1 MKGIWTLFLLGLSA
15 TVWGQIMP
23 YYQSAEGLSGSN
35 LKAEL
40 HNIIDDHVEFPYT
53 STSTDTWDILQV
65 TDRDTAD
72 SNNVILLYSGRSVN
86 GPQEYNNASGWTR
99 EHVWAKSRGDFGNSA
114 PAGTDVHHLRPLDN
128 GVNSSRNNR
137 NFDNCVVCS
146 EVVDAGFATGS
157 YRDDNEWIFEPRDD
171 VKGDVARMLFYM
183 AVRYEGD
190 VSGEPDLELT
200 EDLQAQSSDLQLHAV
215 LSTLLAWHQQ
225 DTVSQWERNRNEV
238 IFTDF
243 QLNRNP
249 FIDYPELANHIWGDA
264 INEAWPV
271 IEDEEEPLGMQPF
284 NAQRVK
290 AYPQPVTDVLQL
302 STSVESLALYDLSG
316 RLILQRER
324 VQAISMAEYQ
334 SGIYIIQWQRGNQV
348 GQIKVVKE

>member
-1 MKGIWTLFLLGLSA
+1 MKGIWTVFLLGWS
-15 TVWGQIMP
+15 TMVWGQIMP

-53 STSTDTWDILQV
+53 SSSIDTWDILQV
-65 TDRDTAD
+65 TDRDTVD
-72 SNNVILLYSGRSVN
+72 SNNVILLYSGRAVN

-99 EHVWAKSRGDFGNSA
+99 EHVWAKSRGDFGNTA

-128 GVNSSRNNR
+128 GVNSSRSNR
-137 NFDNCVVCS
+137 NFDNCVVCT
-146 EVVDAGFATGS
+146 EVVDAGFATSS
-157 YRDDNEWIFEPRDD
+157 YRDDNEWVFESRDD

-200 EDLQAQSSDLQLHAV
+200 EDLQAQSSNLPLHAV

-264 INEAWPV
+264 VNEAWPK
-271 IEDEEEPLGMQPF
+271 IEEEPLTVQPL
-284 NAQRVK
+284 NPRMVK
-290 AYPQPVTDVLQL
+290 AFPQPVSNMLQL
-302 STSVESLALYDLSG
+302 STTVDRLVLYDLSG
-316 RLILQRER
+316 RVIVEHQQ
-324 VQAISMAEYQ
+324 VKSISMASYQ
-334 SGIYIIQWQRGNQV
+334 SGIFIIQWQLGDNI
-348 GQIKVVKE
+348 GQIKVMKE